1 MSVLVSLK
9 PEIYRDDALNGFTV
23 TPDYTPGNAQATMW
37 LSQLAYET
45 DDAGKVDGVLAKF
58 KLTKRLL
65 GNNGPITGL
74 LQRKANFI
82 VAAGHDATF
91 VMFAGTHPLMI
102 GDWFT
107 DFKLALRPNVLH
119 EGFAEAVDSV
129 MPDILA
135 IIADR
140 GADEQPLFFTG
151 HSMGGALANIA
162 ALRALEAG
170 VQATAV
176 YTFGGP
182 RAGGQDFFDRY
193 TPKLGDC
200 TFRLVRGHDI
210 VPSVPPA
217 FPGGFRHVGRI
228 LQCPHGSTFKGSPSS
243 SNAGNGPEP
252 ILTLLSSF
260 PDIEFRLPDID
271 ELENVDPRTFDNPN
285 VIPIQGV
292 SDHVPASYFH
302 ALSITL

>member
-9 PEIYRDDALNGFTV
+9 PEIYRDDALNGFTA
-23 TPDYTPGNAQATMW
+23 TREFTPGNAQAMMW

-45 DDAGKVDGVLAKF
+45 DIERNVDDVLAKF
-58 KLTKRLL
+58 QLKKRLL
-65 GNNGPITGL
+65 GSNGPITGL
-74 LQRKANFI
+74 LQRKASFI
-82 VAAGHDATF
+82 VAAGHGATF
-91 VMFAGTHPLMI
+91 VMFSGTDPLMI

-107 DFKLALRPNVLH
+107 DFRLALKPNVLH
-119 EGFAEAVDSV
+119 KGFAEAVDSV
-129 MPDILA
+129 MRDIQA
-135 IIADR
+135 VIASR
-140 GADEQPLFFTG
+140 GTDEQPLFFTG

-162 ALRALEAG
+162 ALRALEAD

-193 TPKLGDC
+193 TPKLGDR

-210 VPSVPPA
+210 VPTVPPSLL
-217 FPGGFRHVGRI
+217 GDFRHVGRI
-228 LQCPHGSTFKGSPSS
+228 LHCPHGLTFQGSPSP
-243 SNAGNGPEP
+243 SNAGNDPGPLET
-252 ILTLLSSF
+252 ILRSF
-260 PDIEFRLPDID
+260 PDIAFGLPDI
-271 ELENVDPRTFDNPN
+271 EKLKKVDPRTFDDPE
-285 VIPIQGV
+285 VIPVPGV

>member
-9 PEIYRDDALNGFTV
+9 PEIYRDDALNGFTA
-23 TPDYTPGNAQATMW
+23 TQQFTPGNARAMMW

-45 DDAGKVDGVLAKF
+45 DIERNVDDVLAKF
-58 KLTKRLL
+58 QLKKRLL
-65 GNNGPITGL
+65 GSNGPITGL
-74 LQRKANFI
+74 LQRKASFI
-82 VAAGHDATF
+82 VAAGHGATF
-91 VMFAGTHPLMI
+91 VMFAGTDPLKI
-102 GDWFT
+102 GDWFA
-107 DFKLALRPNVLH
+107 DFKLALVPNVLH

-129 MPDILA
+129 MHDIQSV
-135 IIADR
+135 IANR
-140 GADEQPLFFTG
+140 SADEQTLFFTG

-162 ALRALEAG
+162 ALRALEAD

-193 TPKLGDC
+193 TPKLGDR

-210 VPSVPPA
+210 VPTVPPSLL
-217 FPGGFRHVGRI
+217 GDFRHVGRI
-228 LQCPHGSTFKGSPSS
+228 LHCPHGLTFQGSPSP
-243 SNAGNGPEP
+243 SNAGNDPHP
-252 ILTLLSSF
+252 ILTVLRAF
-260 PDIEFRLPDID
+260 PDFDFGLPDIQ
-271 ELENVDPRTFDNPN
+271 ELEKIDPRTFDEIEA
-285 VIPIQGV
+285 IPDLV

>member
-9 PEIYRDDALNGFTV
+9 PEIYRDDALNGFTP
-23 TPDYTPGNAQATMW
+23 TGEFTPGNARAMMW

-45 DDAGKVDGVLAKF
+45 DDERKVDDILTKF
-58 KLTKRLL
+58 KLKKRLL
-65 GNNGPITGL
+65 GSNGPITGL
-74 LQRKANFI
+74 LQRKASFI
-82 VAAGHDATF
+82 VAAGHGATF
-91 VMFAGTHPLMI
+91 VMFAGTDPLKI
-102 GDWFT
+102 GDWFK
-107 DFKLALRPNVLH
+107 DFKLALEPNVLH
-119 EGFAEAVDSV
+119 KGFAEAVDSV
-129 MPDILA
+129 MRDIQA
-135 IIADR
+135 VIASR

-162 ALRALEAG
+162 ALRALEAN

-193 TPKLGDC
+193 TLKLGDC

-210 VPSVPPA
+210 VPTVPPSLA
-217 FPGGFRHVGRI
+217 GDFRHVGRI
-228 LQCPHGSTFKGSPSS
+228 LHCPHGLPFKGSPSS
-243 SNAGNGPEP
+243 SNAGNDPGP
-252 ILTLLSSF
+252 ILAVLSALSDF
-260 PDIEFRLPDID
+260 EFSLPDIE
-271 ELENVDPRTFDNPN
+271 ELAKMDPRTFDEIET
-285 VIPIQGV
+285 IPDLV

>member
-9 PEIYRDDALNGFTV
+9 PEIYRDDALNGFTA
-23 TPDYTPGNAQATMW
+23 TPEFTPGNARAMMW

-45 DDAGKVDGVLAKF
+45 DDKRKVDDILAKF
-58 KLTKRLL
+58 QLKNRPL
-65 GNNGPITGL
+65 GSNGPITRL
-74 LQRKANFI
+74 LQRKASFI
-82 VAAGHDATF
+82 VAAGHGATF
-91 VMFAGTHPLMI
+91 VMFAGTDPLEI

-107 DFKLALRPNVLH
+107 DFKLALLPNVLH
-119 EGFAEAVDSV
+119 EGFAGAVDSV
-129 MPDILA
+129 MHDIQAA
-135 IIADR
+135 IASR

-182 RAGGQDFFDRY
+182 RAGGQDFFNAY
-193 TPKLGDC
+193 TPKLGDR

-210 VPSVPPA
+210 VPSVPPSFA
-217 FPGGFRHVGRI
+217 GNFRHVGRI
-228 LQCPHGSTFKGSPSS
+228 LQCPHRSTFRGSPSS
-243 SNAGNGPEP
+243 SNASNDPHP
-252 ILTLLSSF
+252 ILTVLKAF
-260 PDIEFRLPDID
+260 PDIDFGLPDIQ
-271 ELENVDPRTFDNPN
+271 ELAKIDPRTFDEIEA
-285 VIPIQGV
+285 IPDLV